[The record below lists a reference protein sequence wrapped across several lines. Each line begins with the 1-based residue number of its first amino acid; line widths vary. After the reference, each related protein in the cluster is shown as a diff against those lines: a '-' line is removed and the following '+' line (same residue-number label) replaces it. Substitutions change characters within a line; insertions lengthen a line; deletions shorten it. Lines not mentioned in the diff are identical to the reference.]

1 MIINVTDSKNLNRL
15 NSVLPK
21 KDFFLWFYADWCG
34 HCKTMEP
41 EWEKLVKTCG
51 KKYNLARVRDDQ
63 KDQLINNLGSSVQGF
78 PTLGSTNL
86 KNSNNN
92 SNNNSGYDNNDNDN
106 NNDNNND
113 MFNTYQGPRDSSN
126 FFNFIKKNLVAE
138 KLKRSMKRRGAMKH
152 RKSKSISP
160 CAMKRRKGKSIS
172 PCAMKRRGN
181 NSRKRIVFVK
191 PKKGCG
197 GKSKKF
203 RAVNL

>member
-1 MIINVTDSKNLNRL
+1 MIINVTNARNLNRL

-34 HCKTMEP
+34 HCRSMED
-41 EWEKLVKTCG
+41 EWTKLVKTYG

-78 PTLGSTNL
+78 PTLGATNL
-86 KNSNNN
+86 KNSGNN
-92 SNNNSGYDNNDNDN
+92 SGNNSGYNSDNNTN
-106 NNDNNND
+106 NTNN
-113 MFNTYQGPRDSSN
+113 MFNTYQGPRTSSD
-126 FFNFIKKNLVAE
+126 FSKFIKHHLVAE
-138 KLKRSMKRRGAMKH
+138 KVKRAMKRRGV
-152 RKSKSISP
+152 
-160 CAMKRRKGKSIS
+160 S
-172 PCAMKRRGN
+172 PCAMKRRGVSPCAMRRKANN

>member
-1 MIINVTDSKNLNRL
+1 MIINVTNARNLKRL

-34 HCKTMEP
+34 HCRSMED
-41 EWEKLVKTCG
+41 EWTKLVKTYG

-78 PTLGSTNL
+78 PTLGATNL
-86 KNSNNN
+86 KNSGNN
-92 SNNNSGYDNNDNDN
+92 SGNNSGYNSDNNTN
-106 NNDNNND
+106 NTNN
-113 MFNTYQGPRDSSN
+113 MFNTYQGPRTSSD
-126 FFNFIKKNLVAE
+126 FSKFIKHHLVAE
-138 KLKRSMKRRGAMKH
+138 KVKRAMKRRGV
-152 RKSKSISP
+152 
-160 CAMKRRKGKSIS
+160 S
-172 PCAMKRRGN
+172 PCAMKRRGVSPCVMRRKANN